1 MLWRIRSPL
10 LCPLSYGRIRLM
22 YAVNPPPGSSLIP
35 RCQQC
40 VSSSPSENLVHRVG
54 QPTVH
59 ALDNVAIGV
68 ERDGYACVAEEL
80 LDELGVLACHEEYC
94 SAGVAQILEPEG
106 WKPRLLQQ
114 QLEVPP
120 RQVRAAHEGTQVVR
134 GGYLELRPAK
144 SRLDVDAADRFV
156 A

>member
-1 MLWRIRSPL
+1 
-10 LCPLSYGRIRLM
+10 M

-40 VSSSPSENLVHRVG
+40 VSSSPSESLVHRVG

-94 SAGVAQILEPEG
+94 SAGVAQILSLKAGSPAFFNSSL
-106 WKPRLLQQ
+106 KCRLVRFVTLMRARRWS
-114 QLEVPP
+114 EVGVWSFALP
-120 RQVRAAHEGTQVVR
+120 R
-134 GGYLELRPAK
+134 GGLMWTRQID
-144 SRLDVDAADRFV
+144 S
-156 A
+156 